1 MLPKYCG
8 NCRRKSRKKKMNLL
22 AILKV
27 AVRALGRN
35 KMRTALTMLGIVIG
49 VGAVIVLVSIGQG
62 AQSMVLDQISNMGSN
77 MMYVMPGNMSFG
89 GASQGLGA
97 SSTLTDDDVAAMVK
111 EVPTIAA
118 ASPSVNASGQLV
130 FGNQNWFVRMQG
142 TNDKFPEIRSWKV
155 EQGDFFT
162 EADVRSAA
170 RVIVLGKTVAE
181 KLFPGI
187 DPIGESI
194 RVRNLPFRVVG
205 VLAGK
210 GQSMVGQD
218 QDDTAVIPYTTAQR
232 KLLGQQIPSINQAMV
247 SAVSQ
252 QSTGVTQRQITEL
265 LRQRHKI
272 PQGEPDDFTVRNMTD
287 AAQTFQQLTTIMTLL
302 LGSIAAISLIVGGIG
317 IMNIMLVSV
326 TERTREIGI
335 RMAVGAR
342 PNYVRMQFLME
353 SVALSLMGG
362 LIGVLIGGG
371 LAAVVSKLLGWPT
384 LVSALSV
391 LVSFA
396 FATLIGVFFGY
407 YPAHKAAALDPIEAL
422 RYE

>member
-1 MLPKYCG
+1 
-8 NCRRKSRKKKMNLL
+8 MNFI
-22 AILKV
+22 AILRV
-27 AVRALGRN
+27 AGRALNRN
-35 KMRTALTMLGIVIG
+35 KLRTALTMLGIIIG

-62 AQSMVLDQISNMGSN
+62 AQSMVLDQISSMGTN
-77 MMYVMPGNMSFG
+77 MMFIMPGNLNFG
-89 GASQGLGA
+89 GAALGA
-97 SSTLTDDDVAAMVK
+97 GAANTLTEEDVEAM
-111 EVPTIAA
+111 EREIPTIAA
-118 ASPSVNASGQLV
+118 ASPVVNASGQLV
-130 FGNQNWFVRMQG
+130 YGNQNWFTRMQG
-142 TNDKFPEIRSWKV
+142 TNEKFPQIRSWKV
-155 EQGDFFT
+155 EQGEFFT
-162 EADVRSAA
+162 EADIRSAA
-170 RVIVLGKTVAE
+170 RVIVLGKSVAE

-187 DPIGESI
+187 DPIGETI

-205 VLAGK
+205 VLAAK

-218 QDDTAVIPYTTAQR
+218 QDDTAVMPYTTAQR

-247 SAVSQ
+247 SAISQ
-252 QSTGVTQRQITEL
+252 EATGVTQRQITDL

-272 PQGEPDDFTVRNMTD
+272 ARGESDDFIVRNMTD
-287 AAQTFQQLTTIMTLL
+287 AAQTFEQLTTIMTLL

-342 PNYVRMQFLME
+342 PNYVRLQFLTE
-353 SVALSLMGG
+353 SLVLSLMGG
-362 LIGVLIGGG
+362 LIGVIIGGG
-371 LAAVVSKLLGWPT
+371 LAALVSKLLGWPT

-391 LVSFA
+391 LVSFG
-396 FATLIGVFFGY
+396 FATVIGIFFGY

>member
-1 MLPKYCG
+1 
-8 NCRRKSRKKKMNLL
+8 MNLL

-35 KMRTALTMLGIVIG
+35 KLRTALTTLGIIIG

-62 AQSMVLDQISNMGSN
+62 AQAMVLDQISTMGSN
-77 MMYVMPGNMSFG
+77 MMYVMPGNLSFG
-89 GASQGLGA
+89 GASLGA
-97 SSTLTDDDVAAMVK
+97 GAASTLTAEDVDAMEK
-111 EVPTIAA
+111 EIPTIAA

-142 TNDKFPEIRSWKV
+142 TNEKFPEIRTWKV
-155 EQGDFFT
+155 EQGEFFT
-162 EADVRSAA
+162 EGDVRSAA

-181 KLFPGI
+181 KLFPGL
-187 DPIGESI
+187 DPIGQTI

-205 VLAGK
+205 VLAEK

-218 QDDTAVIPYTTAQR
+218 QDDTAVMPYTTAQR
-232 KLLGQQIPSINQAMV
+232 KLLGQQIPSIGQAMI
-247 SAVSQ
+247 SSISQ
-252 QSTGVTQRQITEL
+252 DATAVTQRQVTEL

-272 PQGEPDDFTVRNMTD
+272 APGESDDFMVRNMTD
-287 AAQTFQQLTTIMTLL
+287 AANAFTQLTTIMTLL
-302 LGSIAAISLIVGGIG
+302 LGSIAAISLVVGGIG

-342 PNYVRMQFLME
+342 PSYVRLQFLLE

-362 LIGVLIGGG
+362 LVGVLIGGG
-371 LAAVVSKLLGWPT
+371 LAALVSRILGWPT
-384 LVSALSV
+384 LVSGLSV
-391 LVSFA
+391 LISFA
-396 FATLIGVFFGY
+396 FATVIGVFFGY

>member
-1 MLPKYCG
+1 
-8 NCRRKSRKKKMNLL
+8 
-22 AILKV
+22 
-27 AVRALGRN
+27 
-35 KMRTALTMLGIVIG
+35 
-49 VGAVIVLVSIGQG
+49 
-62 AQSMVLDQISNMGSN
+62 
-77 MMYVMPGNMSFG
+77 
-89 GASQGLGA
+89 
-97 SSTLTDDDVAAMVK
+97 
-111 EVPTIAA
+111 
-118 ASPSVNASGQLV
+118 VNASGQLV

-142 TNDKFPEIRSWKV
+142 TNEKFPKIRSWKV
-155 EQGDFFT
+155 EQGEFFT

-170 RVIVLGKTVAE
+170 RVIVLGKSVAE

-187 DPIGESI
+187 DPIGETI

-205 VLAGK
+205 VLAAK

-218 QDDTAVIPYTTAQR
+218 QDDTAVVPYTAAQR

-247 SAVSQ
+247 SAISQ
-252 QSTGVTQRQITEL
+252 EATAVTQRQIAEL
-265 LRQRHKI
+265 LRQRHRI
-272 PQGEPDDFTVRNMTD
+272 GPGESDDFFVRNMTD
-287 AAQTFQQLTTIMTLL
+287 AAQTFTQLTTIMTLL
-302 LGSIAAISLIVGGIG
+302 LGSIAAISLVVGGIG

-342 PNYVRMQFLME
+342 PNYVRLQFLTE
-353 SVALSLMGG
+353 SLVLSLMGG

-371 LAAVVSKLLGWPT
+371 IAALVSRILGWPT

-396 FATLIGVFFGY
+396 FATVIGIFFGY